1 MMTEN
6 LGKGVP
12 NHSGFQSLA
21 YIAVESQDQISDSLK
36 VLDKAFEEITSTREK
51 VEWFNDDHLKNHLNV
66 LKVEHDHRYRG
77 MVLRDDGEK
86 ARKMAEITKEQ
97 IILEGGKSVLVQADQ
112 KPQTVM
118 SLLK

>member
-1 MMTEN
+1 M
-6 LGKGVP
+6 
-12 NHSGFQSLA
+12 A
-21 YIAVESQDQISDSLK
+21 DIAVESQDQVSDSLK

-86 ARKMAEITKEQ
+86 
-97 IILEGGKSVLVQADQ
+97 SVSNTHLTLTTIVS
-112 KPQTVM
+112 V
-118 SLLK
+118 

>member
-1 MMTEN
+1 
-6 LGKGVP
+6 
-12 NHSGFQSLA
+12 
-21 YIAVESQDQISDSLK
+21 
-36 VLDKAFEEITSTREK
+36 
-51 VEWFNDDHLKNHLNV
+51 V

-77 MVLRDDGEK
+77 MVLQDDGEK